1 MLDDVIIY
9 RRQRLKKK
17 AQRVSLLFCVRSC
30 SCVLCGLW

>member
-17 AQRVSLLFCVRSC
+17 ALRVSLLFFDRSR
-30 SCVLCGLW
+30 LT